1 MKRTMLLLSI
11 FLLATPISGWV
22 NLAEAQQPPKVPR
35 MGFLR
40 FHSPPIRNLE
50 AFKQGLRGLGY
61 EEGKNIVI
69 EYRYAEGKKGRLPG
83 LAAELVRLK
92 VDVIAGIAAHQIEAL
107 TFVVIPV
114 TAHNSPTTNTAYTV
128 IPGEFLSGIEP
139 PQHRPPRRPNGD

>member
-1 MKRTMLLLSI
+1 MKLLRLTKIRHHAATAKGPTVLGANLLPI

-61 EEGKNIVI
+61 EEG
-69 EYRYAEGKKGRLPG
+69 
-83 LAAELVRLK
+83 
-92 VDVIAGIAAHQIEAL
+92 
-107 TFVVIPV
+107 
-114 TAHNSPTTNTAYTV
+114 
-128 IPGEFLSGIEP
+128 
-139 PQHRPPRRPNGD
+139 